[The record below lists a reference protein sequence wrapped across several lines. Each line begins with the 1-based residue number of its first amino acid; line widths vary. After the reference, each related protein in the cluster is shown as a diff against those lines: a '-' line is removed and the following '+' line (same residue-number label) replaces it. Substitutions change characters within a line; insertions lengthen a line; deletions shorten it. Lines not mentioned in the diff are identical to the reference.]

1 MISSIFAV
9 LAGGFLIFGTGRS
22 LAQRQKPV
30 WVLRAVQLSGAFSS
44 LWGLCRLVGIAPLIM
59 SDNLAFL
66 IQRLGFYSGGGFV
79 GIWLLI
85 IINGELKAMLSRR
98 TKEAEQTRP
107 PNP

>member
-1 MISSIFAV
+1 MISSILAV
-9 LAGGFLIFGTGRS
+9 LAGGFLMFGTGRS
-22 LAQRQKPV
+22 LAQRQTPV
-30 WVLRAVQLSGAFSS
+30 WVSRAVQLSGAFSS
-44 LWGLCRLVGIAPLIM
+44 LWGLCRLVSIAPLIV

-66 IQRLGFYSGGGFV
+66 IQRLGFYAGGGFV

-98 TKEAEQTRP
+98 TNEAEQTRP